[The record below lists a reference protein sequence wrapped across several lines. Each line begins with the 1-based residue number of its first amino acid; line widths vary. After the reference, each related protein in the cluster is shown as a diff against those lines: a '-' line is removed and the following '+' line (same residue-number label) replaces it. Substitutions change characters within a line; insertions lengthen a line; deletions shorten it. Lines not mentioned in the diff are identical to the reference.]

1 MSSVAFPNLQWGR
14 IVAIGEKKFGEQGGG
29 MYLELF
35 FPKKKGGWSKLARS
49 ERRGK
54 EKKRRRK
61 KMKRKKRRRM
71 ERRRLTL
78 PVWERKGGG
87 ERLSGAQL
95 FWSWFGSTRVETPDV
110 FNYVHVYN
118 LEFGLIVYLL
128 YIENIYLLYLIDFI
142 FLFCFL
148 CFK

>member
-1 MSSVAFPNLQWGR
+1 MSSVAFLNLQWGR

-35 FPKKKGGWSKLARS
+35 FPKKRGGRSKLARS

-61 KMKRKKRRRM
+61 KMKRKKRRM

-87 ERLSGAQL
+87 CRGGPSYSG
-95 FWSWFGSTRVETPDV
+95 V
-110 FNYVHVYN
+110 
-118 LEFGLIVYLL
+118 GL
-128 YIENIYLLYLIDFI
+128 DRPA
-142 FLFCFL
+142 
-148 CFK
+148 